1 MKPVLSAETL
11 LVKIPANLLEV
22 SAGLSAQAVRLI
34 LGYYQL
40 MAAQEN
46 EAQLCLNFDL
56 RDSLPG
62 FSEEAGFDQALE
74 ELKQAGLMLCYP
86 NPEIPEQI
94 YLIPGTEQGK
104 ALLLNLEE
112 RPQLLQELKNLRFTP
127 GCPSHGLQAYEENIG
142 PLTPIPRSSCAML
155 PKLILK
161 SGSRKRSKAVH
172 YNAFLALCAG
182 HPAQLER
189 KRTKRSNEEDK
200 RDHES
205 FRKLYL
211 DQKEEQ
217 ASEAAPQYKSVVGT
231 AYGSGDPDCPIC
243 HGIGY
248 VGYVVPIDDPCSG
261 VLKFA
266 DAGSA
271 GSIQNRR
278 CCISSATLAR
288 LVT

>member
-22 SAGLSAQAVRLI
+22 SAGLSVQAVRLI

-62 FSEEAGFDQALE
+62 FSEKAVFDQALE
-74 ELKQAGLMLCYP
+74 ELRQAGLMLCYP

-104 ALLLNLEE
+104 TLLLNLEE
-112 RPQLLQELKNLRFTP
+112 RPQLLQELKKAFVLP
-127 GCPSHGLQAYEENIG
+127 QAARPTVYKLYEENIG
-142 PLTPIPRSSCAML
+142 PLTPYTAELLRDAAQTYSEEWLEEAI
-155 PKLILK
+155 KE
-161 SGSRKRSKAVH
+161 AVH
-172 YNAFLALCAG
+172 YNARSWRYVQAILRNWKEKG
-182 HPAQLER
+182 R
-189 KRTKRSNEEDK
+189 KRSNEEDK

-211 DQKEEQ
+211 DQKR
-217 ASEAAPQYKSVVGT
+217 GT
-231 AYGSGDPDCPIC
+231 G
-243 HGIGY
+243 
-248 VGYVVPIDDPCSG
+248 
-261 VLKFA
+261 K
-266 DAGSA
+266 
-271 GSIQNRR
+271 
-278 CCISSATLAR
+278 
-288 LVT
+288 